1 MKKIWEHYDFGSSN
15 FLKQVKNDATVGLRY
30 VTNRKIYINMCA
42 KKLEKKD
49 KEERRKKTN
58 RKKKIPTVK
67 LEYLNG
73 AWGLGVK
80 FKIFKWK
87 KFVSDKYKW

>member
-49 KEERRKKTN
+49 KERLEKKLVEVL
-58 RKKKIPTVK
+58 RKKIPTVK

-73 AWGLGVK
+73 T
-80 FKIFKWK
+80 
-87 KFVSDKYKW
+87 